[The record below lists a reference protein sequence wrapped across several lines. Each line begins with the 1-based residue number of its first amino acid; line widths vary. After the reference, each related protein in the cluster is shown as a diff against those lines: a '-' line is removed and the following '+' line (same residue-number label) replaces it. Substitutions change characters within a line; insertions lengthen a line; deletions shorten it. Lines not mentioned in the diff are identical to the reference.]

1 MYGMFQPSHLILILI
16 VVLIIF
22 GPGKM
27 KGLGKSLGESLRDFK
42 TEMNKTGEDKEEKAE
57 NNTESKS

>member
-1 MYGMFQPSHLILILI
+1 MYGAFQPSHLLLILI

-27 KGLGKSLGESLRDFK
+27 KSLGKDLGETIRDFK
-42 TEMNKTGEDKEEKAE
+42 TAINKEDDREEKGEQNKTA
-57 NNTESKS
+57 

>member
-42 TEMNKTGEDKEEKAE
+42 MEMNKTGEDKEEKAE
-57 NNTESKS
+57 NNAEPKS

>member
-42 TEMNKTGEDKEEKAE
+42 TEMNKTGEDKEEKTE
-57 NNTESKS
+57 NNTDSKS